1 MDTNPTIV
9 GYTGILAF
17 IEQTNVVISNE
28 IIQDI
33 EEFVYS
39 SWYNGNEK
47 KIPDFNEL
55 IFK

>member
-1 MDTNPTIV
+1 MDTNPAIV
-9 GYTGILAF
+9 GYAGILAF
-17 IEQTNVVISNE
+17 MEQTNVAISNH